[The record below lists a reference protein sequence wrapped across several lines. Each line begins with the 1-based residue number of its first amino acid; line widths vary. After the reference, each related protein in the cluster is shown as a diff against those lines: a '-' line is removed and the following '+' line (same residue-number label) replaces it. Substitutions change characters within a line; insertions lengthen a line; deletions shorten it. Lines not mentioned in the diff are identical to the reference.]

1 MKPILFVILALVG
14 LNFALQ
20 SFDWLNLSNSACG
33 FYRFNPDCA
42 GLSSFLLNKI
52 IRLALH
58 FLILLLIQ
66 RTYFQ
71 DVGIKFSLLY
81 GSLFLLALLDIT
93 LLQGNDFLSGRLHG
107 LLNPVVFSP
116 LIGLILMVR
125 KDRGRRTGDGWKNIQ
140 PCTFHR
146 TSVFRHP
153 SSVCFSS

>member
-1 MKPILFVILALVG
+1 MKPILFVILALIG

-20 SFDWLNLSNSACG
+20 SFDWLSFSNAACG

-58 FLILLLIQ
+58 FLILFLIQ

-71 DVGIKFSLLY
+71 DVGIKFRLLY
-81 GSLFLLALLDIT
+81 GTLFLLALLD
-93 LLQGNDFLSGRLHG
+93 LSFFQGDDFLSRRMHG

-116 LIGLILMVR
+116 LIGGVVLVIGV
-125 KDRGRRTGDGWKNIQ
+125 KGVFPPGPPSRGER
-140 PCTFHR
+140 P
-146 TSVFRHP
+146 
-153 SSVCFSS
+153 